1 MYPRE
6 MLRRVEWLAADLR
19 DRCCSLLLLRCGVWD
34 ERERFDIRER
44 DREGD
49 DGFLFFFLAGG
60 IGCESEIHDVTN
72 CYKNSI
78 VHAVLGY
85 LTYRSG
91 LDFLYSTCT
100 YTTDAAQ
107 HVQDLGTRIRP

>member
-1 MYPRE
+1 M
-6 MLRRVEWLAADLR
+6 MV
-19 DRCCSLLLLRCGVWD
+19 S
-34 ERERFDIRER
+34 
-44 DREGD
+44 
-49 DGFLFFFLAGG
+49 FLFLAGG

-100 YTTDAAQ
+100 YLQMQHSTCRIWGQGLDHDENASMKMMEEINMFLNLTHMSKMVVITD
-107 HVQDLGTRIRP
+107 VT